1 MNKTIKGLTYL
12 LVFIAVMNLMLCATA
27 SSLIS
32 IPKIWSVGAVFAFI
46 LVSLNLFYY
55 LFLMVSALFYRPG
68 TPLDDDALPE
78 ITVIVPAYNE
88 GRDVSKTIDSL
99 MNGNFPK
106 AKLHIIA
113 IDDGSADDT
122 WAWIQLSAK
131 KYPNNLTPVKHPENR
146 GKRRAL
152 HTGFGM
158 ASTEVVVTADS
169 DSIVTAGALRALV
182 SHFTDQKIGGVAGN
196 LRVANLNDTLPQLLD
211 VNFVFAFDL
220 IRSSQSVFRCVF
232 CTPGA
237 LSAYR
242 RSAIMPF
249 IDSWANETFAGA
261 PAGIGEDRALASGL
275 LGSGYN
281 VVFERNAVSYTK
293 IPADYRNV
301 CRMFLRWSRGD
312 LRETMKMYGYV
323 FNRLSFQRAV
333 MVFNMLMQS
342 IWVFSA
348 FLWVAGFAIMAVVN
362 PVLLTGFFNA
372 SILIWASVPAIVYA
386 LRRGGA
392 VWAFSYAIF
401 YMTFMFWL
409 VPYSVLTIRNSKWL
423 TRGNDSEGEA
433 EEGVSAVNG
442 AARS

>member
-27 SSLIS
+27 NSLLA
-32 IPKIWSVGAVFAFI
+32 IPRVWSVGAVFACV
-46 LVSLNLFYY
+46 LVSLNLIYY
-55 LFLMVSALFYRPG
+55 LFLMISALFYRPG
-68 TPLDDDALPE
+68 VPLADAELPE

-88 GRDVSKTIDSL
+88 GRDVAKTIDSL
-99 MNGNFPK
+99 MNGDFPK
-106 AKLHIIA
+106 SKLHIIA

-122 WAWIQLSAK
+122 WAWIKLAAN
-131 KYPNNLTPVKHPENR
+131 KYRNNVIPVKHPENR
-146 GKRRAL
+146 GKRQAL

-158 ASTEVVVTADS
+158 AKTEVVVTADS

-182 SHFTDQKIGGVAGN
+182 SHFRDAKTGGVAGN

-249 IDSWANETFAGA
+249 IDQWADETFAGA

-275 LGSGYN
+275 LKSGYN
-281 VVFERNAVSYTK
+281 VVFERQAVSYTK

-323 FNRLSFQRAV
+323 FDRLTFQRAV
-333 MVFNMLMQS
+333 MIFNMLMQS

-348 FLWVAGFAIMAVVN
+348 FLWVAGFLLMAVVN

-392 VWAFSYAIF
+392 IWAFSYAIF

-409 VPYSVLTIRNSKWL
+409 VPYSVLTIGNSKWL
-423 TRGNDSEGEA
+423 TRGMEA
-433 EEGVSAVNG
+433 DDEAGVRTADGV
-442 AARS
+442 ARS